1 MIAIVTPYNC
11 MNISGRSSSTST
23 IRSAGAFSRL
33 AASHM
38 ASVLGVSTSPLKRE
52 PLKRSNG
59 PSAGILFVRGAP
71 LGVSLTGSS
80 RKRMGLSVYQ
90 IITGFL

>member
-1 MIAIVTPYNC
+1 MIAIVTPYNY
-11 MNISGRSSSTST
+11 MNISGRSSPTST
-23 IRSAGAFSRL
+23 IRSAGAFSRR

-38 ASVLGVSTSPLKRE
+38 ASALGASTSPLKGE

-71 LGVSLTGSS
+71 SGVPLTCSS
-80 RKRMGLSVYQ
+80 RKRMGLKIYQ